1 VCASP
6 DSTVHRFHGQLRSV
20 PRTLA
25 VFPEHSRMPSGIL
38 DRGLPGEPSVK
49 FFLAVLGAHMQIPG
63 HGSTRGPSPE
73 LHERLYS
80 LLKGQSNSK
89 TFCHKCRN
97 ICSHNGVLAVLR
109 LPRCHMECAQVGR
122 PSSSRTRTHK
132 EKFLQPFM
140 SCTQVIV

>member
-97 ICSHNGVLAVLR
+97 ICSHNGVVAVLR
-109 LPRCHMECAQVGR
+109 LPRCHMEC
-122 PSSSRTRTHK
+122 
-132 EKFLQPFM
+132 E
-140 SCTQVIV
+140 